1 MQFSYNKHRDLCCK
15 DKEKKTP
22 LCCEK
27 RCFVYLLSPSFFL
40 LLLLLILLVNTAMK
54 EPHLPTDLWK
64 QVFACTKRKDL
75 KTCLLV
81 SKSWHYV
88 ARSFFSQD
96 IQVNLNDSRLHRL
109 NKDIKEHAN
118 FGSKISRITI
128 NHLST
133 GMATPETFRSVIN
146 HCPNL
151 LELEFEITDV
161 YHYLKSLNCKEALLP
176 NIQKI
181 HVRSLLECSP
191 AVRRFHLWVN
201 YRFRATITSIE
212 IMDMKDNA
220 ALKDYGGLVTFA
232 SCFPQL
238 LSLKAQCNTL
248 IEKELNINLTE
259 LLKNNG
265 RLQELKLYGI
275 GKITNTLNEMG
286 SEATQIEFP
295 SLTKFK
301 LEVSEISIQ
310 SLEYMTKRFTQLESL
325 RMLTSTVVSDKSV
338 DETRAK
344 EILTEFKTFAMKP
357 KRIHVSYKYK
367 NEHFHE
373 NNGKKRPSWIT
384 HNFLFLE
391 GLSRQYFMDDF
402 MEDEEDDMDEEDY
415 FEDFD
420 EELAEDLM
428 YSGLYDEF
436 EDDDP
441 GFADFFMDYYTL

>member
-1 MQFSYNKHRDLCCK
+1 M
-15 DKEKKTP
+15 T
-22 LCCEK
+22 
-27 RCFVYLLSPSFFL
+27 
-40 LLLLLILLVNTAMK
+40 
-54 EPHLPTDLWK
+54 EPHLPTELWK
-64 QVFACTKRKDL
+64 EVFTFVRRKDL

-96 IQVNLNDSRLHRL
+96 IQVSLNDSRLHRL
-109 NKDIKEHAN
+109 EKDLKDHRTL
-118 FGSKISRITI
+118 GSKVSRITI

-146 HCPNL
+146 RCPNL

-161 YHYLKSLNCKEALLP
+161 YHYLKSLNCKEASLP
-176 NIQKI
+176 SIQKI
-181 HVRSLLECSP
+181 QVRSLLECSP

-212 IMDMKDNA
+212 IMDMKENA

-238 LSLKAQCNTL
+238 TSLKAQCNTL
-248 IEKELNINLTE
+248 IEKELSINLTE

-275 GKITNTLNEMG
+275 GKITNILNELS
-286 SEATQIEFP
+286 SEATQVEFP
-295 SLTKFK
+295 SLTKLK
-301 LEVSEISIQ
+301 LEVSDINIK
-310 SLEYMTKRFTQLESL
+310 SLEYITKRFTRLESL
-325 RMLTSTVVSDKSV
+325 RLLTSTVVPDKSLN
-338 DETRAK
+338 ETQAND
-344 EILTEFKTFAMKP
+344 ILANFKAFAMKP

-391 GLSRQYFMDDF
+391 GLSRQYFMNEF
-402 MEDEEDDMDEEDY
+402 MGEEEDGMDEEDY

-420 EELAEDLM
+420 EELAEDLL
-428 YSGLYDEF
+428 YSDLYYDEI
-436 EDDDP
+436 ED
-441 GFADFFMDYYTL
+441 GNQGEFASFFMDHYTL

>member
-1 MQFSYNKHRDLCCK
+1 M
-15 DKEKKTP
+15 T
-22 LCCEK
+22 
-27 RCFVYLLSPSFFL
+27 
-40 LLLLLILLVNTAMK
+40 
-54 EPHLPTDLWK
+54 EPHLPTELWK
-64 QVFACTKRKDL
+64 QVFACTDKKDL

-88 ARSFFSQD
+88 ARSYFSED

-109 NKDIKEHAN
+109 DKDVREHPHLGA
-118 FGSKISRITI
+118 KISRITV
-128 NHLST
+128 NHMST

-146 HCPNL
+146 QCPNL

-176 NIQKI
+176 SIQKI
-181 HVRSLLECSP
+181 QVRSLLECSP

-238 LSLKAQCNTL
+238 TSLKAQCNAL

-259 LLKNNG
+259 LLKNNDK
-265 RLQELKLYGI
+265 LQELKLYGI
-275 GKITNTLNEMG
+275 GKITNTLNEIS

-301 LEVSEISIQ
+301 LEVSNINIK
-310 SLEYMTKRFTQLESL
+310 SLEYITKRFTHLQSL
-325 RMLTSTVVSDKSV
+325 RLLTSSVVPDRSLS
-338 DETRAK
+338 ESQATS
-344 EILTEFKTFAMKP
+344 ILTDFKAFAMKP

-391 GLSRQYFMDDF
+391 GLSRQYFMNDF
-402 MEDEEDDMDEEDY
+402 MEDEDDDMDEEDY

-428 YSGLYDEF
+428 YSGLYDEL

-441 GFADFFMDYYTL
+441 GFASFFTDYYTL

>member
-1 MQFSYNKHRDLCCK
+1 M
-15 DKEKKTP
+15 T
-22 LCCEK
+22 
-27 RCFVYLLSPSFFL
+27 
-40 LLLLLILLVNTAMK
+40 
-54 EPHLPTDLWK
+54 EPHLPTELWK
-64 QVFACTKRKDL
+64 QVFTCTNKKDL

-88 ARSFFSQD
+88 ARSFFSED
-96 IQVNLNDSRLHRL
+96 IQVNLNDSHLRRLE
-109 NKDIKEHAN
+109 KDIKAHAHL
-118 FGSKISRITI
+118 GSKISRITI

-151 LELEFEITDV
+151 LELEFEIADV
-161 YHYLKSLNCKEALLP
+161 YHYLKSLNCKEASMP

-181 HVRSLLECSP
+181 QVRSLLECSP

-201 YRFRATITSIE
+201 YRFRSTITSIE

-238 LSLKAQCNTL
+238 TSLKAQCTTL
-248 IEKELNINLTE
+248 TEKELNINLTE
-259 LLKNNG
+259 LLKNND

-275 GKITNTLNEMG
+275 GKITNTLNEIS
-286 SEATQIEFP
+286 SEATQMEFP
-295 SLTKFK
+295 SLTKLK
-301 LEVSEISIQ
+301 LEVSAINIK
-310 SLEYMTKRFTQLESL
+310 SLEYITKRFTQLQSL
-325 RMLTSTVVSDKSV
+325 RLLTSTVVPDNSLN
-338 DETRAK
+338 ETQAK
-344 EILTEFKTFAMKP
+344 NILSEFKAFAVKP

-391 GLSRQYFMDDF
+391 GLSRQYFMNDF
-402 MEDEEDDMDEEDY
+402 MEDIDVMEEEAY

-420 EELAEDLM
+420 EELAEDLV
-428 YSGLYDEF
+428 YSVYDEL

-441 GFADFFMDYYTL
+441 EFTSFFMDHYTL